1 MRCGY
6 CGKIIADGS
15 KFCAHCG
22 QPVSGRPA
30 EQQKSRDP
38 GFVSGG
44 FFESD
49 DFNFDEDGMEP
60 DRSAGRSSDMA
71 DRTMSLD
78 DISKIL
84 RERSREYEQEYPG
97 AAGSVSAAG
106 SSAGRRPEAAA
117 EDYGPDSDDFGLG
130 SEYISIGGE
139 EFGSRPVNQGQ
150 RSKEYQKPA
159 QQQGSRDC
167 RSRKRR
173 QRPPRG

>member
-6 CGKIIADGS
+6 CGKIIVDGS

-84 RERSREYEQEYPG
+84 RERSREYEQEYPS
-97 AAGSVSAAG
+97 AARITDPTVMISAWAVSTSVSAARNLVP
-106 SSAGRRPEAAA
+106 GR
-117 EDYGPDSDDFGLG
+117 
-130 SEYISIGGE
+130 
-139 EFGSRPVNQGQ
+139 
-150 RSKEYQKPA
+150 
-159 QQQGSRDC
+159 
-167 RSRKRR
+167 
-173 QRPPRG
+173 